1 MFGKKIKNVAVI
13 CHDAGAANLMAPW
26 IKFYKYK
33 YFFLVKG
40 AAKNIFREYIPNI
53 KMYNSLE
60 SIIKNSDVVITG
72 TSTISDIENQ
82 ARKTALSYNKKV
94 IAVMDHW
101 ELYRE
106 SLFYKNKLYLPDE
119 VWVTNKHAFIK
130 AKKELRKVKIKKKI
144 NFFEQSFKKI
154 KKNKKK
160 VNHFLY
166 FLEPINNSIEYLAL
180 KKFLRFLNN
189 LEKKR
194 NISIKFKLHPRENFT
209 KYKIILRK
217 FKSYDYKI
225 VKNQDLKKLLIWSSV
240 VFGLRSYALVLSQVA
255 KRPVFSLLPIN
266 GFKNTLP
273 YNIKILDKINKK
285 QILII
290 NK

>member
-101 ELYRE
+101 ELYKE
-106 SLFYKNKLYLPDE
+106 SLFYLM
-119 VWVTNKHAFIK
+119 
-130 AKKELRKVKIKKKI
+130 
-144 NFFEQSFKKI
+144 
-154 KKNKKK
+154 
-160 VNHFLY
+160 
-166 FLEPINNSIEYLAL
+166 
-180 KKFLRFLNN
+180 
-189 LEKKR
+189 
-194 NISIKFKLHPRENFT
+194 
-209 KYKIILRK
+209 
-217 FKSYDYKI
+217 
-225 VKNQDLKKLLIWSSV
+225 
-240 VFGLRSYALVLSQVA
+240 
-255 KRPVFSLLPIN
+255 FS
-266 GFKNTLP
+266 
-273 YNIKILDKINKK
+273 
-285 QILII
+285 
-290 NK
+290 